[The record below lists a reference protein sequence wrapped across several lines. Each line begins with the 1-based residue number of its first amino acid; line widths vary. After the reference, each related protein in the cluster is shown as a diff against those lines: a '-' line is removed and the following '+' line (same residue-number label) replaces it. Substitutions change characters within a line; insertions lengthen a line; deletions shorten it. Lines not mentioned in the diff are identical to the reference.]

1 MGVGAINAL
10 RPGTVDCPCDE
21 AVHSVMLW
29 SHDGAWRAL
38 SSATEAARFDLRRP
52 LDDPSATTGGGVLD
66 LQLQQLGGGGCC
78 HGVVA
83 WVEYDM
89 DPAAALG
96 GKHEHGDGDG
106 SGAHAAKRA
115 KTCAA
120 EAFGVEEWR
129 CSTGPTGFV
138 GGATPATQWRQG
150 FVCLPAPVPLDG
162 DYSQRLKVRA
172 ALDPH
177 AGSINIVV
185 LS

>member
-1 MGVGAINAL
+1 
-10 RPGTVDCPCDE
+10 
-21 AVHSVMLW
+21 MLW

-38 SSATEAARFDLRRP
+38 SCATEAARFDLRRP

-89 DPAAALG
+89 DPALG
-96 GKHEHGDGDG
+96 GKHEHADGG
-106 SGAHAAKRA
+106 GAHAAKRA

-120 EAFGVEEWR
+120 EAFSAEEWQ

-138 GGATPATQWRQG
+138 GGAAPATQWRQG

-162 DYSQRLKVRA
+162 GSQRLRVRA

-177 AGSINIVV
+177 AGSIDIVV